1 MRARVPLVFELHQ
14 CNSLTFGFG
23 YPLTFVRSDNYLGYM
38 NKSPAIEPQ
47 QTPDSEIAARIL
59 NALSDNNLTQ
69 EALAQEIGISYS
81 TLRRGLEQHRGDR
94 KSFSI
99 LEIGKIANALDVPA
113 STLLPA
119 TLTDAA

>member
-1 MRARVPLVFELHQ
+1 
-14 CNSLTFGFG
+14 
-23 YPLTFVRSDNYLGYM
+23 M

-59 NALSDNNLTQ
+59 AALSDNNLTQ

-99 LEIGKIANALDVPA
+99 LELSKIAEALSIHPSA
-113 STLLPA
+113 LLPPA
-119 TLTDAA
+119 LTEAA

>member
-1 MRARVPLVFELHQ
+1 
-14 CNSLTFGFG
+14 
-23 YPLTFVRSDNYLGYM
+23 M

-59 NALSDNNLTQ
+59 NALGDNNLTQ

-99 LEIGKIANALDVPA
+99 LEIGKIANALNVPA